1 VRGRPERSW
10 RKGAGACT
18 CGLRLL
24 AVSVRRAMY
33 WLRADCTH
41 TALEGRLAS
50 APVLSDQATATE
62 TEQEQH
68 PFSSPPGLLAHHPL
82 LPAEEV

>member
-1 VRGRPERSW
+1 
-10 RKGAGACT
+10 
-18 CGLRLL
+18 
-24 AVSVRRAMY
+24 MY